1 MARICCLAGIDV
13 AARRRL
19 SSILRT
25 AGETTMPVVEPIDVR
40 SLSRLQPDL
49 LLVDLDDLIVDRL
62 ETLRQLRFVLPN
74 CVIAVISADESRSWA
89 LGAHIAGANAML
101 STHASDAAIAAGVK
115 NAVMSGCFTDP
126 RFVA

>member
-13 AARRRL
+13 AARQRL

-40 SLSRLQPDL
+40 SLGRLQPEF

-62 ETLRQLRFVLPN
+62 ETLRQLRFVLPK
-74 CVIAVISADESRSWA
+74 CVISSDESRSWA

-101 STHASDAAIAAGVK
+101 STHASDAAIAAGMK
-115 NAVMSGCFTDP
+115 NAMISGCFTDP